1 VNAYPQRLGE
11 LLLRESGEATQRGY
25 VVAAGDVTSEDAFA
39 LLPRNPTREVP
50 RGQFWNVVS
59 QWLGPSTLHIFASP
73 FLSPHERL

>member
-50 RGQFWNVVS
+50 HGQF
-59 QWLGPSTLHIFASP
+59 
-73 FLSPHERL
+73 